1 MRQPVQNL
9 CDSRKLG
16 PLRQNRAVDHQ
27 HGQAQRARRIQL
39 GPRAGASRV
48 LGDDKLRPMALHQR
62 AIVGFGKGPSGND
75 NFGIRQG
82 QAVGVIHQT
91 QQIIVLGLGGKILKM
106 HAANGQENPLCVPGQ
121 CIDSRRDI
129 RDVMPVIAGLRRPR
143 RAGQRGQGHLR
154 CPTRLDRVPAHLG
167 RKRMG
172 CVHDMSDGVVAD
184 EIRQTFRAA
193 VTANTDW
200 QRLRA
205 WRFHPSCV
213 GIDSRNS
220 LFHKGFSQ
228 GVGLGRTAQKQH
240 IGDQE
245 ISHV

>member
-1 MRQPVQNL
+1 MRKPVQNL

-16 PLRQNRAVDHQ
+16 PLWQNRAVDHQ
-27 HGQAQRARRIQL
+27 HRQAQCARRVQL
-39 GPRAGASRV
+39 GPRTGASCV
-48 LGDDKLRPMALHQR
+48 LGDNKLRPMALHQR

-91 QQIIVLGLGGKILKM
+91 QQKIVLGLGCKILKM
-106 HAANGQENPLCVPGQ
+106 HTANGQENPLCVPGQ
-121 CIDSRRDI
+121 CIDSRRDV

-143 RAGQRGQGHLR
+143 RAGQRGQGRLR
-154 CPTRLDRVPAHLG
+154 CPTRLDRIPAHLG

-184 EIRQTFRAA
+184 VICQTFRPA
-193 VTANTDW
+193 VTANTYW

-205 WRFHPSCV
+205 WRFHSSRV
-213 GIDSRNS
+213 GIGSRNP
-220 LFHKGFSQ
+220 LFRKGFSQ
-228 GVGLGRTAQKQH
+228 GVGLGRAAKDQH

-245 ISHV
+245 VGHV